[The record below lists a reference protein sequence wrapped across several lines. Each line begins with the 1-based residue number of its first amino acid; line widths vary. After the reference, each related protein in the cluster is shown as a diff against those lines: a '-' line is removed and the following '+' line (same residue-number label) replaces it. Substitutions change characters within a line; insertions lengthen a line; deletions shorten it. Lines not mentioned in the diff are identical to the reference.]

1 MEAEL
6 AETVVL
12 LAEEVGVGVGVGV
25 AVVAEGVLLEAL
37 VSALVV
43 SVDSGLVN
51 CDVSVGVSAVADVLA
66 CGSADE
72 EAVVGEVP
80 WLVSGRRVVV
90 LGSLEVTSLSCS
102 GDV

>member
-6 AETVVL
+6 GETVVL
-12 LAEEVGVGVGVGV
+12 LAEEVT
-25 AVVAEGVLLEAL
+25 VVVEGVLLLEAP
-37 VSALVV
+37 VSAFVV
-43 SVDSGLVN
+43 SVDTGLVN
-51 CDVSVGVSAVADVLA
+51 CVVSVGVSAVADVVA

-80 WLVSGRRVVV
+80 WLVSGRPVV
-90 LGSLEVTSLSCS
+90 LGSLEVISVCSS